1 MTLVFVIII
10 SLKKHTVLTK
20 HVTNLVHFCFTKMI
34 KLTSSSRSLCSREA
48 ASSSFFSNK
57 ACPSSAASIKSVS
70 IPAPLSM
77 LPAGDEDEGRAK
89 DRETEEDEERG
100 KNESSRLGEGRLVF
114 LGVNIVVVVGLGV

>member
-1 MTLVFVIII
+1 
-10 SLKKHTVLTK
+10 
-20 HVTNLVHFCFTKMI
+20 
-34 KLTSSSRSLCSREA
+34 
-48 ASSSFFSNK
+48 
-57 ACPSSAASIKSVS
+57 
-70 IPAPLSM
+70 M